1 MRRHEVC
8 LRQHIVLCL
17 IKLKILPADLQTFT
31 QYFFLNQKTYCL
43 RHLLSRQ
50 GYQMTSYF
58 LIAFSHCLD
67 EMKSVEALEILSFEK
82 ELIKD
87 R

>member
-1 MRRHEVC
+1 
-8 LRQHIVLCL
+8 
-17 IKLKILPADLQTFT
+17 
-31 QYFFLNQKTYCL
+31 
-43 RHLLSRQ
+43 
-50 GYQMTSYF
+50 MTSYF